1 MEEMMSFVR
10 DGEKKLPPGFRFQ
23 PTDEEIVFQYLARKT
38 FSYPLPVQVIPE
50 LINIFSFHPWE
61 LPGNSD
67 QDRYFFSNKEAN
79 HGNIG
84 NYQTGKVTS
93 SGYWKATGL
102 TKRIICSKNM
112 PIVGIRKPLVFYK
125 RKKSNSRAFRTD
137 WIMHEYCLALSRNSD
152 CNAQQKN
159 NSQGSL
165 IQIGN
170 WSLCHIFLKKR
181 SSITKIDDDNDTNI
195 NCGFLSD
202 TYSSSASS
210 SPYSDSSCLT
220 EVSSTSISNDETSN

>member
-38 FSYPLPVQVIPE
+38 FSYPLPAQVIPE

-61 LPGNSD
+61 LPAGNSD
-67 QDRYFFSNKEAN
+67 QDRYFFSNKETN
-79 HGNIG
+79 HGNG
-84 NYQTGKVTS
+84 NYQSGKTTCC
-93 SGYWKATGL
+93 GYWKATGL

-112 PIVGIRKPLVFYK
+112 PIVGIRKSLVFYK

-137 WIMHEYCLALSRNSD
+137 WIMHEYCLALSRNSA
-152 CNAQQKN
+152 CSNVQQKN

-181 SSITKIDDDNDTNI
+181 SSITKVIDDDNDTN

-202 TYSSSASS
+202 TDSSSASS

-220 EVSSTSISNDETSN
+220 EVSSSIAYGETS